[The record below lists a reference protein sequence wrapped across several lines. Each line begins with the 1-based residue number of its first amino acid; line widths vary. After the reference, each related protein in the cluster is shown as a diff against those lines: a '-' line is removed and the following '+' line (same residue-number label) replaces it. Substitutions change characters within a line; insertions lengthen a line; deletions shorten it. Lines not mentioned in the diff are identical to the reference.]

1 MDYAYVAYT
10 EDKRLI
16 KGKISAANE
25 QIASDALAKVGYR
38 LVSLKPAVSFLP
50 SFSRH
55 LPARVKAQ
63 DLVLF
68 SRQLAL
74 LTDSGVGIIQSLEL
88 LAEQTTNRRFR
99 QVLEDVVVDLRGGSS
114 LSAALT
120 KHPRVFSQLY
130 SRMVAVG
137 EQTGELS
144 IILRSMSDHIE
155 REAAAMAKLKSALTY
170 PAIVL
175 VLAIMVIYILVEV
188 ALPPLMNIFQS
199 FNTQLPL
206 PTRVMLAVVNFG
218 DAYGLYV
225 LLALVALAF
234 LAFLYIRSAAGRY
247 QFDRLLLRLP
257 IIGRLI
263 LLTELARTCRTL
275 SLLFRS
281 GLPLPEVT
289 ALTRRASG
297 NRVIE
302 VALADV
308 EQDMIRGEGL
318 SKPMSKHSVFLPLM
332 VAMTRVGEEVGNL
345 DQTLMTVAQNY
356 EVEADDRMRTAL
368 SLIEPAMIILLGGMV
383 GFFAL
388 SLIMSLYGILGSM
401 G

>member
-1 MDYAYVAYT
+1 MDYAYIAYT
-10 EDKRLI
+10 EDRRLVR
-16 KGKISAANE
+16 GKISAANE
-25 QIASDALAKVGYR
+25 QVASEALSKVGYR
-38 LVSLKPAVSFLP
+38 LVSLKPVVSFLP
-50 SFSRH
+50 SLRKY

-63 DLVLF
+63 DMVLF

-88 LAEQTTNRRFR
+88 LAEQTTNQRLR
-99 QVLEDVVVDLRGGSS
+99 QVLNDVVVDLRGGSS
-114 LSAALT
+114 LSAAFA

-144 IILRSMSDHIE
+144 IILRSMADYAE

-175 VLAIMVIYILVEV
+175 VLAIVVVYILVKV

-199 FNTQLPL
+199 FGTQLPL
-206 PTRVMLAVVNFG
+206 PTRIMLAVVNFAN
-218 DAYGLYV
+218 AYGLYL
-225 LLALVALAF
+225 LLAVVVLAALT
-234 LAFLYIRSAAGRY
+234 FLYTRTAAGRY
-247 QFDRLLLRLP
+247 QFDKLMLRLP

-263 LLTELARTCRTL
+263 LLTELSRVCRTL

-281 GLPLPEVT
+281 GLPLPEIT
-289 ALTRRASG
+289 TLTRRVSG
-297 NRVIE
+297 NRV
-302 VALADV
+302 VATALADV
-308 EQDMIRGEGL
+308 EQDMIKGEGL
-318 SKPMSKHSVFLPLM
+318 STPMSKHPVFLPLM

-356 EVEADDRMRTAL
+356 EVEAEDRMRTAL
-368 SLIEPAMIILLGGMV
+368 GLIEPAMIILLGGMV
-383 GFFAL
+383 GFFAV
-388 SLIMSLYGILGSM
+388 SLIMSLYGVLGSM